1 MTLTES
7 LMTRMNG
14 SITLGNSPEEG
25 RESSCNWLMERR
37 RRMDNIIWLIDDDES
52 IRESMA
58 FLLSGMGWEVKTFGS
73 IDAFT
78 SAHVKDSTLVGCLL
92 LDMRMPGKGG

>member
-1 MTLTES
+1 
-7 LMTRMNG
+7 
-14 SITLGNSPEEG
+14 
-25 RESSCNWLMERR
+25 
-37 RRMDNIIWLIDDDES
+37 MDNIIWLIDDDES

-78 SAHVKDSTLVGCLL
+78 TAHVKDSTLVGCLL
-92 LDMRMPGKGG
+92 LDMRMPEKGADVAGRGRVAVAAAAGDYHDRARQRRCLPPGVP